1 MRGIARYLAVL
12 IVSLPAFAFAQAVDT
27 QSQISALLALLNQL
41 QAQIETA
48 AQGQGQGSAAVT
60 APTVDDSWN
69 TCLDYAMNLKQGYF
83 DTSGNPG
90 PIKSLQLY
98 LIHTG
103 DFTHEATG
111 YYGALTEAAVQSWQR
126 RRGLVSSGTPDTTGY
141 GILGPKT
148 RAALKAA
155 TCTAKPSTGTGQPGS
170 SVAQPVT
177 QPIQTPV
184 RTPSAC
190 LLNGSYIPSGTSLL
204 MYSRAS
210 VSPTDSCARYAIS
223 RSCFDGVV
231 TGDPAYTYSSC
242 QQSAAGS
249 CVIGGITLADGES
262 RTFYTP
268 GPVYTGDSCA
278 NHAMVRT
285 CVQGVLS
292 GDVNYMVG
300 GCSVAA
306 PRSCTLDG
314 VTVTSGTSR
323 TFYSQRTIPATA
335 SCSTYGFARPC
346 TDGTFGGSS
355 TYQYASCTNAAT
367 STCTIG
373 SVTLRDGESKTFYS
387 QSSLTTGSCA
397 SYAQT
402 RTCNG
407 GLISGGDTYQY
418 ASCLDTVTS
427 CAFDGLT
434 LPNGATTTAYLV
446 QNVASTDSCSFY
458 STTRQCSSAVLS
470 GDSSYKY
477 RSCAPAAASS
487 CVLDNLVLAS
497 GASAYFYSAG
507 TAPAGS
513 KCTSIRQSRKCTNGV
528 LAGTATYN
536 RASCTDAT
544 SCSLD
549 GVTLADGASGPFYS
563 ASSVA
568 YGTTCASVMQTR
580 TCTNGAL
587 SGSATYAYGS
597 CKVSAPVTA
606 APFSSQLAALAE
618 SLTAILASLGGR

>member
-1 MRGIARYLAVL
+1 MKRLHALVVAALFILP
-12 IVSLPAFAFAQAVDT
+12 LPAAAQAADS
-27 QSQISALLALLNQL
+27 QAQISALLALLNQL
-41 QAQIETA
+41 QAQIEA
-48 AQGQGQGSAAVT
+48 ASQGQSAVATTPAAAV
-60 APTVDDSWN
+60 DDGWS

-111 YYGALTEAAVQSWQR
+111 YYGALTEAAVRSWQR
-126 RRGLVSSGTPDTTGY
+126 TRGLVSSGTPDTTGY
-141 GILGPKT
+141 GVLGPKT
-148 RAALKAA
+148 RAALKEA
-155 TCTAKPSTGTGQPGS
+155 TCSSKGTKPAGQGSTVTA
-170 SVAQPVT
+170 T
-177 QPIQTPV
+177 QPATQPATTPAK
-184 RTPSAC
+184 TPSAC
-190 LLNGSYIPSGTSLL
+190 LLNGAYIPSGTSLL

-231 TGDPAYTYSSC
+231 TGDPAYSYASC

-292 GDVNYMVG
+292 GDANYMVG
-300 GCSVAA
+300 GCSIAA

-314 VTVTSGTSR
+314 TTVASGVSR
-323 TFYSQRTIPATA
+323 TFYSQKTIPATA
-335 SCSTYGFARPC
+335 SCSAYGYARPC
-346 TDGTFGGSS
+346 TDGTLGGSS

-367 STCTIG
+367 STCTVG
-373 SVTLRDGESKTFYS
+373 SVTLKDGESKTFYS

-402 RTCNG
+402 RTCTG
-407 GLISGGDTYQY
+407 GLLSGSDTYQN

-427 CAFDGLT
+427 CSFDGLT
-434 LPNGATTTAYLV
+434 MPNGATTTAYLV
-446 QNVASTDSCSFY
+446 QNVSAGDSCSFY
-458 STTRQCSSAVLS
+458 STTRQCSNAVLS

-487 CVLDNLVLAS
+487 CVLDNAVLAS
-497 GASAYFYSAG
+497 GASAYFYNAA

-513 KCTSIRQSRKCTNGV
+513 KCTSIRLSRKCTNGV
-528 LAGTATYN
+528 LSGSATYN
-536 RASCTDAT
+536 RASCTDTT

-549 GVTLADGASGPFYS
+549 GVTLADGAAGPFYS

-587 SGSATYAYGS
+587 SGSASYAYGS

-606 APFSSQLAALAE
+606 APLSAQLAALAE
-618 SLTAILASLGGR
+618 SLTAILATLGGR